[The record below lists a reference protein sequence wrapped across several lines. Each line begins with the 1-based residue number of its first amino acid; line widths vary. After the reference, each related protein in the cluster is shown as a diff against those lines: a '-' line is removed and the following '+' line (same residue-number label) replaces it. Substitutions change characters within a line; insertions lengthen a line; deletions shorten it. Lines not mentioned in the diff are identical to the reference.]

1 MIEEVLYEDSANATW
16 SNRGGPMSDYP
27 FFFFNPHLGQAIEDK
42 HVFPALFGY
51 GRFSSDERLAFREM
65 IEEEGMSSMEKLAIR
80 KSKGALQVE
89 VNAIEKI
96 EFLWKKQRQVLD
108 EYESLVKSGRLPRE
122 MTATLKRLLPQLRES
137 TIERVFSL

>member
-1 MIEEVLYEDSANATW
+1 
-16 SNRGGPMSDYP
+16 
-27 FFFFNPHLGQAIEDK
+27 
-42 HVFPALFGY
+42 
-51 GRFSSDERLAFREM
+51 
-65 IEEEGMSSMEKLAIR
+65 MSSMEKLAIR

-108 EYESLVKSGRLPRE
+108 EYESLAESGRLPRE
-122 MTATLKRLLPQLRES
+122 MTTTLKRLLPQLRES